1 MSSGRCWRLLRN
13 LRVRAMAKRTFDVM
27 VSAIGLA
34 ILSPLFLVIAVAIK
48 LNSPGPVFYRGL
60 RAGQYGHPFRI
71 YKFRTMVVG
80 ANRIG
85 PGITPAKDDRV
96 TSIGR
101 VLRRFKLDEFPQLL
115 NVLKGEM
122 SLVGPRPEDP
132 RYVALYTPEQRE
144 ILNYRPGITS
154 PASIKYRNEE
164 GMLIEHDWETRYL
177 NEILPVKLA
186 LDLEYVR
193 SQSFL
198 TDIAVIM
205 RTLLTL

>member
-1 MSSGRCWRLLRN
+1 
-13 LRVRAMAKRTFDVM
+13 MAKRLFDV
-27 VSAIGLA
+27 VASAMGLV

-48 LNSPGPVFYRGL
+48 ANSQGPVFYRGL
-60 RAGQYGHPFRI
+60 RVGQYGRPFRI
-71 YKFRTMVVG
+71 YKFRTMVTD
-80 ANRIG
+80 ADKTG
-85 PGITPAKDDRV
+85 PGITPAQDNRV
-96 TSIGR
+96 TSVGR
-101 VLRRFKLDEFPQLL
+101 VLRRFKLDEFPQLF

-154 PASIKYRNEE
+154 PASIKYRNESAVLA
-164 GMLIEHDWETRYL
+164 GDDWETRYM

-193 SQSFL
+193 SQSLL

-205 RTLLTL
+205 KTLLMLE